1 MYIIVLVSWVSLSLL
16 SCRSHLAG
24 TGVIPLSRAHAHNDY
39 KHDRPLHDALTHGFT
54 SIEADIFLVD
64 DDLYVAHDSHEITPD
79 RTLRCLYLDPLRK
92 RISQN
97 GGRVYPN
104 GPGFTLLIDIKSAP
118 VPTYKMLDRF
128 LAEYRDIFTSFGP
141 NGRSDKAVLAI
152 VSGDR
157 PRELMESQKLRY
169 AGYDGR
175 LIDLESDAP
184 SDFLPLISDNWTK
197 HFTWNGIGEM
207 PAEQCRKLR
216 EIVRAAHKKY
226 RRVRF
231 WATPDK
237 PSPAREALWRKLVSA
252 DVDLINTDDL
262 KGLQQFLLTNRNET
276 RPLDESRPSAMGRDE
291 RLAERQ

>member
-1 MYIIVLVSWVSLSLL
+1 MSTVSWLSRFEYGLSIQMRNMYIIVLVSWVSLSLL
-16 SCRSHLAG
+16 SCRSQLAG

-97 GGRVYPN
+97 SGRVYPN
-104 GPGFTLLIDIKSAP
+104 GPEFTLLIDIKSAA
-118 VPTYKMLDRF
+118 VPTYKMLDRI

-141 NGRSDKAVLAI
+141 KGRNDKAVFAI

-175 LIDLESDAP
+175 LTDLESDAP
-184 SDFLPLISDNWTK
+184 SDLIPLISANWTK
-197 HFTWNGIGEM
+197 HFTWNGTGEM
-207 PAEQCRKLR
+207 PAEQYRKLR
-216 EIVRAAHKKY
+216 EIVQAAHKKC

-231 WATPDK
+231 WATPDN

-262 KGLQQFLLTNRNET
+262 KGLQQFLLANRNE
-276 RPLDESRPSAMGRDE
+276 E
-291 RLAERQ
+291 Q